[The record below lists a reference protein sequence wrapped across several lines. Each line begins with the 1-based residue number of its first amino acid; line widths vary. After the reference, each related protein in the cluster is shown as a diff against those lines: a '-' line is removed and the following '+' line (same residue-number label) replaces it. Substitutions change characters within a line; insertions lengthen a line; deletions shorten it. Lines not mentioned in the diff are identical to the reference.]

1 MPDKRNGKICRT
13 TECTAKCKKRCAA
26 FCGKEKKTDADYCV
40 ELPFLPMY
48 PVTLNYWQADE
59 DFPASGRLM
68 LDASAE
74 HYLTIEDAVT
84 VGQLLLQMLEVE

>member
-13 TECTAKCKKRCAA
+13 TECTAKCTKRCAA